1 MFVGLLSS
9 SVVYKVIKILGVS
22 GGETT
27 FNFMLIWK
35 LNVSGVNVFLVDSR
49 YKLQISAQLDIG
61 LLFKVYTVYSVRK
74 NTGRNFVI

>member
-22 GGETT
+22 GGETM